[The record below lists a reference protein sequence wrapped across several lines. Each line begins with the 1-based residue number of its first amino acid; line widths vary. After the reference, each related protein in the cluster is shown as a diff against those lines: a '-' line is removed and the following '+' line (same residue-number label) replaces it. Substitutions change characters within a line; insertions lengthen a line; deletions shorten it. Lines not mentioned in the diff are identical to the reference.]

1 MSYPFDL
8 VVLDLDGTLL
18 NSQKE
23 ISEANLSVLKALLDQ
38 GIYVTLSTGRAY
50 SSAKQYFN
58 YLSFEIPIILQ
69 NGALI
74 YVPGTGKVIRKITLN
89 GKLAKSIVYEIR
101 KIGNRYFV
109 FTDFFKEPD
118 MFTDIE
124 PYGTPF
130 DPYVHMN
137 EERIARVKNVED
149 YIGKEV
155 AEVEMICRKR
165 EIQVLFEKVSSYSQ
179 AFSSIIS
186 SEIDGMT
193 FLEIFGPNCSKSN
206 ALGYLQR
213 NLNIPME
220 RIMFIGD
227 NYNDMD
233 IMDTVGLSI
242 SMKNA
247 PEEVKKHADSV
258 TLSNDEDG
266 VAYALKKIFKI

>member
-1 MSYPFDL
+1 VSYPFDL

-18 NSQKE
+18 SSNKDITE
-23 ISEANLSVLKALLDQ
+23 ENLKVIRQLLDM
-38 GIYVTLSTGRAY
+38 GLWVTISTGRAY

-58 YLSFEIPIILQ
+58 HLSFEIPIILQ

-74 YVPGTGKVIRKITLN
+74 YVPGTGKVIRKIALN

-101 KIGNRYFV
+101 KRGNRYFV

-118 MFTDIE
+118 MFTSIE

-130 DPYVHMN
+130 DPYVRMN
-137 EERIARVKNVED
+137 ERRIARVKNVEE
-149 YIGKEV
+149 YIGEEV
-155 AEVEMICRKR
+155 AEVQITCSKEEVK
-165 EIQVLFEKVSSYSQ
+165 EIIERIYNYSQ
-179 AFSSIIS
+179 AFSPIIS

-233 IMDTVGLSI
+233 IMDTVGLSV

-247 PEEVKKHADSV
+247 PEEVKRHADFV

-266 VAYALKKIFKI
+266 VAYAIKKIFKI